1 MKKRKWDKETRRHK
15 APSNGDRTTCRLG
28 KKKKKIGRKK
38 EELEAKG
45 DETKQQNGSEY
56 FICCI

>member
-15 APSNGDRTTCRLG
+15 TPSNGDRTTCRLE
-28 KKKKKIGRKK
+28 KKKKIGRKK
-38 EELEAKG
+38 EELGTKD

-56 FICCI
+56 FTCCI